1 MEKVT
6 ISELKNQLSAF
17 LKKVR
22 AGESVLI
29 LDRNRPVARLE
40 SVERGGL
47 VDERLARL
55 ESEGLLRRPTQPFPK
70 NILQEPPIE
79 VRESVLDTLIEERRT
94 GR

>member
-6 ISELKNQLSAF
+6 ISQLKNQLSAF

-40 SVERGGL
+40 GVEQRGPI
-47 VDERLARL
+47 DDRLAGL
-55 ESEGLLRRPTQPFPK
+55 ESEGLLRRATQPFPQK
-70 NILQEPPIE
+70 LLDESPPE
-79 VRESVLDTLIEERRT
+79 VGESVLDALIEERHSSR
-94 GR
+94 

>member
-6 ISELKNQLSAF
+6 ISQLKNQLSAY

-40 SVERGGL
+40 SVDQQGPI
-47 VDERLARL
+47 DDRLARL
-55 ESEGLLRRPTQPFPK
+55 ESEGLLRRATQPFPK
-70 NILQEPPIE
+70 KLLDESPPE
-79 VRESVLDTLIEERRT
+79 VGESVLEALIEERRS